1 MPAPRR
7 AWPVHLFLRAL
18 NNWYVRYVKNSK
30 LSVGDFIELTTE
42 RLAYGGEA
50 VARYDGLAVFIPFAA
65 PNEKLFV
72 RITELKKNFARA
84 AIERVVE
91 PSSVRREP
99 PCRYFGN
106 CGGCQLQHLT
116 YKAQLEAKVGFVR
129 DALKRIGRID
139 WPQEINIRSGAELG
153 YRSRAQVT
161 IDWQAH
167 LVGFNRAYSNTVCD
181 VESCPILA
189 PELDH
194 ALASLRAAVVAAD
207 GSATHEF
214 RLSQIEMAAGESSI
228 ALEPALAGLP
238 EGGLRLTAHDAVY
251 SFGASTFFQSN
262 AQLLDN
268 LIDEA
273 VGNCSSGSEDLAL
286 DLYAGV
292 GLLTIQMA
300 RRFKRVIGVESDT
313 RTAKFALENIA
324 ANELTNVEFH
334 TSSVAA
340 WLKRYL
346 DAEPVRPDLVLLDPP
361 RTGAAESIALV
372 AQLKARRITYV
383 SCDPTTLARDL
394 RLLLDSGYEPTRI
407 SAIDLF
413 PQTYHVET
421 VVALRLK

>member
-1 MPAPRR
+1 M
-7 AWPVHLFLRAL
+7 
-18 NNWYVRYVKNSK
+18 KNSK

-65 PNEKLFV
+65 PKEKLLV
-72 RITELKKNFARA
+72 RISELKKTFARA
-84 AIERVVE
+84 AIERVIE
-91 PSSVRREP
+91 PSPVRRAP

-106 CGGCQLQHLT
+106 CGGCQLQHLS
-116 YKAQLEAKVGFVR
+116 YDAQLESKVGFVR
-129 DALKRIGRID
+129 DALERIGRID
-139 WPQEINIRSGAELG
+139 WPHEISIRSAAEFG

-181 VESCPILA
+181 VASCPILV
-189 PELDH
+189 PELDQ
-194 ALASLRAAVVAAD
+194 ALSSLRAAVVDAD
-207 GSATHEF
+207 GSAPHEF
-214 RLSQIEMAAGESSI
+214 RLSQIEMAAGESSV
-228 ALEPALAGLP
+228 ALEPPFAGLP
-238 EGGLRLTAHDAVY
+238 EGRLRLTVHGAVY

-262 AQLLDN
+262 AQLLGD
-268 LIDEA
+268 LIEEA
-273 VGNCSSGSEDLAL
+273 TGDRSSGSEDLAL

-292 GLLTIQMA
+292 GLFTIQMA
-300 RRFKRVIGVESDT
+300 RRFKRVIGVESDP
-313 RTAKFALENIA
+313 RPAKFALENIV

-334 TSSVAA
+334 TSSAVA

-361 RTGAAESIALV
+361 RTGAAESIALA
-372 AQLKARRITYV
+372 AQLKAARITYV

-394 RLLLDSGYEPTRI
+394 RMLLDSGYELTRI

-421 VVALRLK
+421 VAALRLN

>member
-1 MPAPRR
+1 M
-7 AWPVHLFLRAL
+7 
-18 NNWYVRYVKNSK
+18 
-30 LSVGDFIELTTE
+30 LSVGDFIEVTTE

-65 PNEKLFV
+65 PKEKLIV
-72 RITELKKNFARA
+72 RVTELKKNFARA

-99 PCRYFGN
+99 PCRYFAN
-106 CGGCQLQHLT
+106 CGGCQLQHLS
-116 YKAQLEAKVGFVR
+116 YEAQLESKVGFVR
-129 DALKRIGRID
+129 DALKRIGSID
-139 WPQEINIRSGAELG
+139 WPHEINIRNGAEFG

-167 LVGFNRAYSNTVCD
+167 VVGFNRAYSNTVCD

-194 ALASLRAAVVAAD
+194 ALSSLRAAVAGAD
-207 GSATHEF
+207 GSAPHSL
-214 RLSQIEMAAGESSI
+214 RLSQIEMAAGESSV
-228 ALEPALAGLP
+228 ALEPPLAGLP
-238 EGGLRLTAHDAVY
+238 EGPLRLTAHDAVY
-251 SFGASTFFQSN
+251 GFGASTFFQSN
-262 AQLLDN
+262 ARLLDD
-268 LIDEA
+268 LIEEA
-273 VGNCSSGSEDLAL
+273 VDNCSSGSEDLAL

-292 GLLTIQMA
+292 GLFTIQMA
-300 RRFKRVIGVESDT
+300 RRFNRVIGVESDT
-313 RTAKFALENIA
+313 RTAKFALQNIA

-334 TSSVAA
+334 TGSVVD

-346 DAEPVRPDLVLLDPP
+346 DAEQVRPDLVLLDPP
-361 RTGAAESIALV
+361 RNGAAESIALI

-394 RLLLDSGYEPTRI
+394 RLLLDSGYELTRI
-407 SAIDLF
+407 TAIDLF

-421 VVALRLK
+421 VAALRLI